1 MCSTNCLDYLDLHLH
16 AGSIPEIIAG
26 ESEWDEYQ
34 SDEEDIPG
42 SSIKAKSAAHLFT
55 VWLGSKSK
63 PAGLFS
69 LTEFLWKIA
78 SELTYGDYIAFII
91 DNKFYSFS
99 NYETVVFR
107 WGIHEIKPDGAIDT
121 SQIGLQ
127 DLKENFKAGTM
138 NDLIQYNITILM

>member
-1 MCSTNCLDYLDLHLH
+1 MCFTNYLDYPDLHLH

-107 WGIHEIKPDGAIDT
+107 WGIYEINHDNAIDT